1 MSETEAF
8 LGFVR
13 CFSKFTRGIYKT
25 CYCNFF
31 NLAIIIVIVFSIIQ
45 FILFLRFADNN

>member
-1 MSETEAF
+1 MSQTEAF

-25 CYCNFF
+25 CYRNFF
-31 NLAIIIVIVFSIIQ
+31 NLAIIIVVFSIIQ